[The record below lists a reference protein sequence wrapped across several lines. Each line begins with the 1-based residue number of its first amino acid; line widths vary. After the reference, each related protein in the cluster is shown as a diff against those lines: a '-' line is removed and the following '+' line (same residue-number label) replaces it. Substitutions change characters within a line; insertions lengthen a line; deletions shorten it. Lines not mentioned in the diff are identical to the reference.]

1 FETIPP
7 VGQYRPAPNSPL
19 LGRHIRRNYHVRLGA
34 RPKSEWE
41 HYEMHPSSGGE
52 PIRYRFFWV
61 DLFGERASDEENFFA
76 AFGAPLN
83 ALRKRV
89 TRLAN
94 AA

>member
-1 FETIPP
+1 
-7 VGQYRPAPNSPL
+7 
-19 LGRHIRRNYHVRLGA
+19 
-34 RPKSEWE
+34 
-41 HYEMHPSSGGE
+41 MHPSSGGD